1 MSSVVFC
8 FFFLMMTFFE
18 SYIWKQLEPEKKIET
33 EMIDY
38 YEIKAENIIVQ
49 TFQKSN
55 NTHR

>member
-1 MSSVVFC
+1 
-8 FFFLMMTFFE
+8 MMTFFE

-38 YEIKAENIIVQ
+38 YEIKAENIIIQ